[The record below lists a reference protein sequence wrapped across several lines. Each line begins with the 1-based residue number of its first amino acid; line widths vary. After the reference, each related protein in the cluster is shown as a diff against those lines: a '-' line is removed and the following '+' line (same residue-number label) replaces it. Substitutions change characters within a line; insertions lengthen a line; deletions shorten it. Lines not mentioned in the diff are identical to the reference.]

1 MNRTERLT
9 TLLQDKLQPTFLK
22 LEDQSLRH
30 AGHAGAT
37 GDETHYELTI
47 ESPVFAGLSKVKRH
61 QAIYALLGEE
71 FNTGL
76 HALAINAYAPEE
88 QKNRIPGQ

>member
-9 TLLQDKLQPTFLK
+9 ALLQKQLNPTFLK

-30 AGHAGAT
+30 AGHAAA

-47 ESPVFAGLSKVKRH
+47 ESPQFSGLNKVRRH
-61 QAIYALLGEE
+61 QAIYAALGNE
-71 FNTGL
+71 FDKGL
-76 HALAINAYAPEE
+76 HALAINAYAPGERP
-88 QKNRIPGQ
+88 KTL

>member
-9 TLLQDKLQPTFLK
+9 ALLQDKLQPVFLK

-30 AGHAGAT
+30 AGHLEAG

-47 ESPVFAGLSKVKRH
+47 ESPVFAGMNKVKRH
-61 QAIYALLGEE
+61 QAIYALLGDE
-71 FNTGL
+71 FNQGL
-76 HALAINAYAPEE
+76 HALAINAYAPGERP
-88 QKNRIPGQ
+88 KTL